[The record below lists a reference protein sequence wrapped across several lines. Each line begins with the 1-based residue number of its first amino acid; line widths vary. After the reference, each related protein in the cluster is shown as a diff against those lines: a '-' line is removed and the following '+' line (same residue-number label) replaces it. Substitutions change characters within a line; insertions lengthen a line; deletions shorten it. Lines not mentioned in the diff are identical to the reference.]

1 MAKRAEVV
9 LREAEIKDSVNLNE
23 FFSTI
28 PLQGDLEMKIKRQDD
43 FFSFYNRLG
52 YPFRTMLLEQDK
64 ELDRPEILGT
74 ATFMFQR
81 RYLKTFEI
89 KLAYACDLRISSQR
103 QAILNWSQH
112 FTPQLGKLKIE
123 DHVEH
128 VLTAINLSDNQLV
141 NTFLRP
147 RIRRG
152 QRPLYEL
159 ITKFNLVSVH
169 GFYPLKIS
177 LNKNVFAARAQNT
190 DRPYLI
196 KFLRK
201 KFLDFDLV
209 PSEYMNDFEKTI
221 QSSLLYIWNQ
231 FIVAKN
237 LDGEIVGCVYPLA
250 STLLQDY
257 FPQNYTSQANN
268 FRQFLKLSSLLR
280 FGRKLTKPFSRS
292 QKDET
297 LNFRLLHF
305 FFFDHPEVMKSLLV
319 SAYEDSRQNEF
330 LVYAY
335 QDNQFAY
342 RPPKG
347 SIEVSFPYALYEI
360 KNPDPRLNSDP
371 PLKRKVGFPLFLDHF
386 WF

>member
-1 MAKRAEVV
+1 MPKVI
-9 LREAEIKDSVNLNE
+9 LREAQINDSVSLND
-23 FFSTI
+23 FFSSI

-52 YPFRTMLLEQDK
+52 YPYRSMLLEQDK
-64 ELDRPEILGT
+64 KLDRPQILGT
-74 ATFMFQR
+74 ATFMFQH

-103 QAILNWSQH
+103 QAVLNWGQH
-112 FTPQLGKLKIE
+112 FTPQLEKLKNE
-123 DHVEH
+123 DRVEH
-128 VLTAINLSDNQLV
+128 VLTSINLSDNQLV

-147 RIRRG
+147 RARRG
-152 QRPLYEL
+152 QRPMYEL
-159 ITKFNLVSVH
+159 VTKFNLVSIH
-169 GFYPLKIS
+169 GFYPFKLKK
-177 LNKNVFAARAQNT
+177 NKNITAIRAQST
-190 DRPYLI
+190 DRPNLI
-196 KFLRK
+196 KYLRK
-201 KFLDFDLV
+201 KFLEFDLV
-209 PSEYMNDFEKTI
+209 PSEYLNDFEKTI
-221 QSSLLYIWNQ
+221 QSSLLYMWNQ
-231 FIVAKN
+231 FIIAKN
-237 LDGEIVGCVYPLA
+237 PDGEIVGCVYPLA

-257 FPQNYTSQANN
+257 FPQNYTVQANN
-268 FRQFLKLSSLLR
+268 FRQFLKLSSVLR
-280 FGRKLTKPFSRS
+280 FGRKLTKPFSRT

-305 FFFDHPEVMKSLLV
+305 FFFEHPEVMKSLLTA
-319 SAYEDSRQNEF
+319 AYEDSRQNEF

-360 KNPDPRLNSDP
+360 KNPDPKLNSDP
-371 PLKRKVGFPLFLDHF
+371 SLKRKVGFPLFLDHF

>member
-1 MAKRAEVV
+1 MSEVI
-9 LREAEIKDSVNLNE
+9 LREAAEKDSSSLNDF
-23 FFSTI
+23 FFSI
-28 PLQGDLEMKIKRQDD
+28 PLQGDLELKIRRENN

-52 YPFRTMLLEQDK
+52 YSYRSVILEQEK
-64 ELDRPEILGT
+64 KSNQSEVLGT
-74 ATFMFQR
+74 ATFIFQR

-89 KLAYACDLRISSQR
+89 KIAFACDLRISPQR
-103 QAILNWSQH
+103 QAVLNWIPH
-112 FTPQLGKLKIE
+112 FTPQLEKLKTE

-128 VLTAINLSDNQLV
+128 IVTSINLSDQQVV

-147 RIRRG
+147 RARRG

-159 ITKFNLVSVH
+159 ITKYNLVSIH
-169 GFYPLKIS
+169 GFYPLLKK
-177 LNKNVFAARAQNT
+177 KNPNITSERAQNT
-190 DRPYLI
+190 DRPLLI
-196 KFLRK
+196 KYLRK
-201 KFLDFDLV
+201 KFLEFDFV
-209 PSEYMNDFEKTI
+209 PSEYMNDFEKTV
-221 QSSLLYIWNQ
+221 QTSLLYMWNQ

-268 FRQFLKLSSLLR
+268 FRQFLKLASLLR
-280 FGRKLTKPFSRS
+280 FGRKLTKPFSRT

-305 FFFDHPEVMKSLLV
+305 FFFDHPEVMNDLLKA
-319 SAYEDSRQNEF
+319 AYKDSRQNEF
-330 LVYAY
+330 LVYAH

-347 SIEVSFPYALYEI
+347 SIEVSFPHALYEV
-360 KNPDPRLNSDP
+360 KNSDPKLNADP
-371 PLKRKVGFPLFLDHF
+371 PLKRKVGFPLFLDHL